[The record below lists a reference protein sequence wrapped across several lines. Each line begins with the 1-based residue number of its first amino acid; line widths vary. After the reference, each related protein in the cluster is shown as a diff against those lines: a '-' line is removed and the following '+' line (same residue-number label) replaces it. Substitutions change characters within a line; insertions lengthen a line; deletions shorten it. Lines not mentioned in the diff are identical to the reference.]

1 MQIQSKLPAVG
12 TTIFSTM
19 SQLAQEHQAI
29 NLGQGFPDFNP
40 DPALIEAVHQAMLQ
54 GQNQYPPMPGH
65 PALRERIAEKSER
78 RYGHRYDSNTEIT
91 VTSGASE
98 ALMASFL
105 AFVHPGDEVILI
117 EPFYDLY
124 VPAIELAGGKA
135 VPVPMTAPSAEHAYY
150 RVDWDRVENAITPKT
165 RMLVINFPHNPTC
178 TNLRPQDLD
187 ALEHL
192 VEKYPLLVLSDE
204 VYEHLTFDQQ
214 RHLSLSTRP
223 ALAARSIIVSSFG
236 KTFHATGWKVGYCC
250 APAILTV
257 EIRKI
262 HQYMVFTVPT
272 PLQAGLATY
281 MQDPSTWE
289 SLPAFYQAK
298 RDLLHQG
305 LVHSRFTPLHSEGT
319 FFLLAS
325 YEGISDQTELEFATW
340 LTRHH
345 GVGVIPVSAF
355 YQNPQSAQANHKLVR
370 FCFAKQAATLN
381 AAIERLQ
388 TV

>member
-1 MQIQSKLPAVG
+1 MQIHSKLPSVG
-12 TTIFSTM
+12 TTIFTVM
-19 SQLAQEHQAI
+19 SQLAVEHQAI

-40 DPALIEAVHQAMLQ
+40 DPALINAVHQAMLQ
-54 GQNQYPPMPGH
+54 GLNQYPTMAGYAP
-65 PALRERIAEKSER
+65 LRARIADKTAA
-78 RYGHRYDSNTEIT
+78 RYRHRYDSDMEIT

-105 AFVHPGDEVILI
+105 AFVHAGDEVVLI

-124 VPAIELAGGKA
+124 IPAIELAGGKP
-135 VPVPMTAPSAEHAYY
+135 VPVPMTAPTPDNPYY
-150 RVDWDRVENAITPKT
+150 RVDWERVEKAITSKT
-165 RMLVINFPHNPTC
+165 RMLVVNFPHNPTC

-187 ALEHL
+187 ALERIVARH
-192 VEKYPLLVLSDE
+192 PLLILSDE

-214 RHLSLSTRP
+214 QHLSLATRP
-223 ALAARSIIVSSFG
+223 ALAERAIIVSSFG

-250 APAILTV
+250 APAALTT
-257 EIRKI
+257 EIRKV

-298 RDLLHQG
+298 RDQLYQG
-305 LVHSRFTPLHSEGT
+305 LQQTRFTPLHSEGT

-325 YEGISDQTELEFATW
+325 YDGISDQSELEFSKW
-340 LTRHH
+340 LTRNH

-355 YQNPQSAQANHKLVR
+355 YQNPDAAQANHRLVR
-370 FCFAKQAATLN
+370 FCFAKQAATLEE
-381 AAIERLQ
+381 AIRRLQ
-388 TV
+388 QV